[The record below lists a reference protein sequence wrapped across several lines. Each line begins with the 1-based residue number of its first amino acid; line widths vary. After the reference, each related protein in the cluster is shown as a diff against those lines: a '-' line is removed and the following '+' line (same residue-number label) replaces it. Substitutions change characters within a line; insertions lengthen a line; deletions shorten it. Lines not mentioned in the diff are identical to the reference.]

1 MAQDT
6 LLGFPAH
13 TLHPQGVCS
22 IRSAAEPLAATLPF
36 RRGEFTTLSTV
47 FDCITVFFSPQSLI
61 CNLLPPVPKAVLL
74 QHSLALLPAAGIVKF
89 DILQGVNIR
98 HDIPLPPRLVN
109 GDEVIAHIVEDPL
122 P

>member
-47 FDCITVFFSPQSLI
+47 FDCITVFFSPQS
-61 CNLLPPVPKAVLL
+61 P
-74 QHSLALLPAAGIVKF
+74 S
-89 DILQGVNIR
+89 VNFY
-98 HDIPLPPRLVN
+98 PRFQRPFCFSMASHCSRRRVS
-109 GDEVIAHIVEDPL
+109 
-122 P
+122 